1 MKATLFLKWTLFCL
15 ACLAGPWPKAVGA
28 EEEFRL
34 VTETLEIP
42 ERGVVTVY
50 VLLAEGHRFSFLPPT
65 RWSVRPDAPKK
76 AVHLLPEDL
85 RAGISF
91 KIQAGQNGAKP
102 ELNPRQL
109 REQLLERYPQARISD
124 EFKCYAGG
132 SEGVAFDIERM
143 VGQETSA
150 SSRLAFVAFKGGT
163 VEFELTANTSR
174 FADYHLSFGRLLSSF
189 RIDPPTTK

>member
-1 MKATLFLKWTLFCL
+1 MKAPLKWTLFCL
-15 ACLAGPWPKAVGA
+15 ACLAGPGPRAVGA

-34 VTETLEIP
+34 LTEALEIP

-50 VLLAEGHRFSFLPPT
+50 VLLAEGHRFSFLPPA

-91 KIQAGQNGAKP
+91 KIQAGRRVTSGAV
-102 ELNPRQL
+102 EV

-132 SEGVAFDIERM
+132 SEGVAFDIERL